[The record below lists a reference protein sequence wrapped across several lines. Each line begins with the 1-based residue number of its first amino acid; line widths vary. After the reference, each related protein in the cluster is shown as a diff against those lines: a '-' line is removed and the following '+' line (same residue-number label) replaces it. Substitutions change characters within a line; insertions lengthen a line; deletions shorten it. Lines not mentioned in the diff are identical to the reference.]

1 MSKNQMDGP
10 EEWHIRLTSRLSVH
24 IPSIH
29 TEVFLPDVLESI
41 LSPAK
46 LMRDGFVLKST
57 STLAEDPGLV
67 PSIHIVIL
75 VPKMPSSDPCGHQ
88 IHTRCTCMYAHGA
101 EHQTHEIKS
110 FQKLRNEL
118 VSRKSLIYYS

>member
-10 EEWHIRLTSRLSVH
+10 EEWHIRLIFRLSVH

-29 TEVFLPDVLESI
+29 TEVFLIDVLESI

-57 STLAEDPGLV
+57 SALAGDPGLV

-75 VPKMPSSDPCGHQ
+75 VPEMPSSDPCGHQ

-101 EHQTHEIKS
+101 EHPNT
-110 FQKLRNEL
+110 
-118 VSRKSLIYYS
+118 